1 MKKTKI
7 AVIGLGG
14 IAQLVHL
21 PILKK
26 MNNAEISAV
35 AEVSKSRLNSVAD
48 KFAIKNRYTDYKNLL
63 ENDDCEAVII
73 ATPTGTHRDI
83 AIDVLRAGKHVLIE
97 KPVATSLS
105 EAEDIKKAS
114 IKSGKTVMVGMNMR
128 YRPDAMLLKSLLNYN
143 EIGEVFYIRASWLRK
158 QSSSEKWF
166 MKKGQAGGGVLMDL
180 GILLLDLSIW
190 LLNYPDVSSVSVKNF
205 KHRTKTVEDSSV
217 GLVRLKNDK
226 LINFE
231 VSWSLLSEK
240 DNLGLDIFGTQGTAH
255 LNPLRAYKLLNGTK
269 IDYSPFSS
277 TAGSKNLYKKSY
289 ENELKHFVGT
299 VTGNLG
305 ITSSI
310 DSALHRMK
318 LLEALYKSANT
329 NTEVKL

>member
-21 PILKK
+21 PILSKL
-26 MNNAEISAV
+26 NNAEISAV
-35 AEVSKSRLNSVAD
+35 SDKSKSNLKSVAD
-48 KFAIKNRYTDYKNLL
+48 KFGIKNRYVDYKELL
-63 ENDDCEAVII
+63 RNDDCDAVII
-73 ATPTGTHRDI
+73 STPTSTHRDI
-83 AIDVLRAGKHVLIE
+83 AIDVLKAGKHVLIE
-97 KPVATSLS
+97 KPVAKSLK

-114 IKSGKTVMVGMNMR
+114 LKYNKSVMVGMNLR
-128 YRPDAMLLKSLLNYN
+128 YRPDAMLVKSLLNN
-143 EIGEVFYIRASWLRK
+143 KEIGDVFYIKASWLRK

-166 MKKGQAGGGVLMDL
+166 MKKGEAGGGVLMDL

-190 LLNYPDVSSVSVKNF
+190 LLNYADVSAVSVKNF
-205 KHRTKTVEDSSV
+205 MHRTKAIEDSSV
-217 GLVRLKNDK
+217 GLVRLKGNK

-231 VSWSLLSEK
+231 VSWSLLSDK
-240 DNLGLDIFGTQGTAH
+240 DNLHLDIFGTQGTVH
-255 LNPLRAYKLLNGTK
+255 LNPLRAYKLINGVK
-269 IDYSPFSS
+269 IDYSPSHS
-277 TAGSKNLYKKSY
+277 AAGNKNLYKKSY
-289 ENELKHFVGT
+289 ENELKHFIGT
-299 VTGNLG
+299 VEGNVG

-329 NTEVKL
+329 NAEVKL

>member
-26 MNNAEISAV
+26 LNNAEISAV
-35 AEVSKSRLNSVAD
+35 SDKSKSNLKSVAD
-48 KFAIKNRYTDYKNLL
+48 KFGIKNRYVDYKELL
-63 ENDDCEAVII
+63 KIDDCDAVII
-73 ATPTGTHRDI
+73 STPTSTHRDI
-83 AIDVLRAGKHVLIE
+83 AVDVLKAGKHVLIE
-97 KPVATSLS
+97 KPVAKSLS
-105 EAEDIKKAS
+105 EAKDIKKAS
-114 IKSGKTVMVGMNMR
+114 LKFNKSVMVGMNLR
-128 YRPDAMLLKSLLNYN
+128 YRPDAMLLKSLLNN
-143 EIGEVFYIRASWLRK
+143 KEIGEVFYIKASWLRK

-166 MKKGQAGGGVLMDL
+166 MKKGEAGGGVLMDL

-190 LLNYPDVSSVSVKNF
+190 LLNYADVSGVSVKNF
-205 KHRTKTVEDSSV
+205 MHRTKTVEDSSV
-217 GLVRLKNDK
+217 GIVRLKGDK

-231 VSWSLLSEK
+231 VSWSLLSDK
-240 DNLGLDIFGTQGTAH
+240 DNLHLDIFGTQGTAH
-255 LNPLRAYKLLNGTK
+255 LNPLRAYKLINGTK
-269 IDYSPFSS
+269 IDYSPSHS
-277 TAGSKNLYKKSY
+277 AAGTKNLYKKSY
-289 ENELKHFVGT
+289 ENELKHFIGT
-299 VTGNLG
+299 VQGNVG

-329 NTEVKL
+329 NAEVKL

>member
-1 MKKTKI
+1 MKTKI

-26 MNNAEISAV
+26 LDNAEVSAV
-35 AEVSKSRLNSVAD
+35 SEISKSRLNSVAD
-48 KFAIKNRYTDYKNLL
+48 KFGIKNKYTDYKELL
-63 ENDDCEAVII
+63 KNDDSEAVII
-73 ATPTGTHRDI
+73 STPTGTHRSI
-83 AIDVLRAGKHVLIE
+83 AIDVLQAGKHVLIE

-114 IKSGKTVMVGMNMR
+114 INAGKIVMVGMNMR
-128 YRPDAMLLKSLLNYN
+128 YRPDAMLLKSLLNN
-143 EIGEVFYIRASWLRK
+143 KEIGEVFYIRASWLRK

-166 MKKGQAGGGVLMDL
+166 MKKGEAGGGVLMDL

-190 LLNYPDVSSVSVKNF
+190 LLNYVDVTGVSIKNF

-217 GLVRLKNDK
+217 GLVRLKGDK

-240 DNLGLDIFGTQGTAH
+240 DDLHLDVFGTHGTAH
-255 LNPLRAYKLLNGTK
+255 LNPLRAYKLLNGKK
-269 IDYSPFSS
+269 IEYSPFNS
-277 TAGSKNLYKKSY
+277 TTISKNLYKKSY
-289 ENELKHFVGT
+289 ENELKHFIGT
-299 VTGNLG
+299 VNENLG

-310 DSALHRMK
+310 DSAVHRMR

-329 NTEVKL
+329 NAEVKL

>member
-21 PILKK
+21 PILSKL
-26 MNNAEISAV
+26 NNAEISAV
-35 AEVSKSRLNSVAD
+35 SDKSKPNLKSVAD
-48 KFAIKNRYTDYKNLL
+48 KFGIKNRYVDYKELL
-63 ENDDCEAVII
+63 RNDDCDAVII
-73 ATPTGTHRDI
+73 STPTSTHRDI
-83 AIDVLRAGKHVLIE
+83 AIDVLKAGKHVLIE
-97 KPVATSLS
+97 KPVAKSLK

-114 IKSGKTVMVGMNMR
+114 LKYNKSVMVGMNLR
-128 YRPDAMLLKSLLNYN
+128 YRPDAMLVKSLLNN
-143 EIGEVFYIRASWLRK
+143 KEIGDVFYIKASWLRK

-166 MKKGQAGGGVLMDL
+166 MKKGEAGGGVLMDL

-190 LLNYPDVSSVSVKNF
+190 LLNYADVSAVSVKNF
-205 KHRTKTVEDSSV
+205 MHRTKAIEDSSV
-217 GLVRLKNDK
+217 GLVRLKGNK

-231 VSWSLLSEK
+231 VSWSLLSDK
-240 DNLGLDIFGTQGTAH
+240 DNLHLDIFGTQGTVH
-255 LNPLRAYKLLNGTK
+255 LNPLRAYKLINGVK
-269 IDYSPFSS
+269 IDYSPSHS
-277 TAGSKNLYKKSY
+277 AAGNKNLYKKSY
-289 ENELKHFVGT
+289 ENELKHFIGT
-299 VTGNLG
+299 VEGNVG

-329 NTEVKL
+329 NAEVKL